1 MGRIIDLVKPLQT
14 LLPEVTAPK
23 RNEVGLAEK
32 LTWSLVALLIY
43 LVCSQMPLYG
53 IPQNTTSDPFYLMRM
68 ILASSKGSLM
78 ELGISPII
86 TSGMIMQ
93 LLSGAKIIAVDTT
106 KKEDQALFSAA
117 SKLLGI
123 LITAGEAVAYVLS
136 GQYGD
141 LRTLGAT
148 TAILLI
154 VQLFA
159 AGVLVMTLDDMLSKG
174 WGISGGINLFIVTN
188 ICEGIV
194 WKAFSPTNV
203 NGAFEGVFPSLA
215 AGLFTDPTHL
225 HRVVFR
231 DDLPNVLN
239 LAATVVVFLI
249 VVYIQGWKVEVPL
262 ELIPGGATRGATLPD
277 ENRTY
282 SIKLFYTSNM
292 PIILLSALISNLY
305 FFSQVLH
312 RRYPTNILVNLLG
325 RWSEDGGAP
334 RPVGGASYYVSPPR
348 SFTDV
353 VDDPFRALFYIV
365 FMLSACALFAKTWI
379 ELTGSGPED
388 IHHQL
393 KGGNVQVKA
402 AYRDRLNKYIPVA
415 AAFGGTCVA
424 ALSIFADLL
433 GAIGSGTG
441 ILMCVTIIYELYE
454 KVAAEA
460 KEELKNKGKDSW
472 LAQFVQFK
480 TTKRMA

>member
-1 MGRIIDLVKPLQT
+1 
-14 LLPEVTAPK
+14 
-23 RNEVGLAEK
+23 
-32 LTWSLVALLIY
+32 
-43 LVCSQMPLYG
+43 
-53 IPQNTTSDPFYLMRM
+53 
-68 ILASSKGSLM
+68 
-78 ELGISPII
+78 
-86 TSGMIMQ
+86 
-93 LLSGAKIIAVDTT
+93 
-106 KKEDQALFSAA
+106 
-117 SKLLGI
+117 
-123 LITAGEAVAYVLS
+123 
-136 GQYGD
+136 
-141 LRTLGAT
+141 
-148 TAILLI
+148 
-154 VQLFA
+154 
-159 AGVLVMTLDDMLSKG
+159 MLSKG